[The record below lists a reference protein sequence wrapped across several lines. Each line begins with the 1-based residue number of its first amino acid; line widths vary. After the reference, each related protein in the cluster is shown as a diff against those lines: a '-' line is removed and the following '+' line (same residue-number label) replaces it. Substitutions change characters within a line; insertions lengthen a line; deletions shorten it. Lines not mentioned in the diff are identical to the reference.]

1 MPGARM
7 LRIVVM
13 MLIEPRIELMPSRCT
28 AKMVRSMP
36 TPICTVSGAYSVQ
49 PTPGAP
55 PGVKKEMIRSDAANG
70 SSQNDQ
76 LLRRANAMSG
86 APIIIG
92 ICQLAKP
99 TKAGMMAP
107 NTMIRPCMVVNWLKR
122 SGLKNWMPG
131 WKSSRRIA
139 IAMVP
144 PTMNMMKL
152 NHRYSVPMSLWLV
165 VVIQR
170 MMPP

>member
-1 MPGARM
+1 
-7 LRIVVM
+7 
-13 MLIEPRIELMPSRCT
+13 
-28 AKMVRSMP
+28 
-36 TPICTVSGAYSVQ
+36 
-49 PTPGAP
+49 
-55 PGVKKEMIRSDAANG
+55 
-70 SSQNDQ
+70 
-76 LLRRANAMSG
+76 MSG

-92 ICQLAKP
+92 ICQFAKP

-107 NTMIRPCMVVNWLKR
+107 NTMIRPCMVVNWLKK
-122 SGLKNWMPG
+122 SGLKNCRPG
-131 WKSSRRIA
+131 ENSSRRITIA
-139 IAMVP
+139 IAP